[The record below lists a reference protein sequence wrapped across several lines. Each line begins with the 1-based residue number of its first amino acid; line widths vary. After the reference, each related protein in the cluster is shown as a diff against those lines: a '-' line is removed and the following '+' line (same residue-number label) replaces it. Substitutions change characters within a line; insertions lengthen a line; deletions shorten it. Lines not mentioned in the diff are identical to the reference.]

1 MSKLHEWAVR
11 GGYTIGWRVA
21 GALPEPVAERVIAQ
35 ASTRVLRHN
44 GVHVRNLRTNLS
56 TVTGRPV
63 TDDLVRAALGS
74 YLRNLYEVLALPSW
88 SPRRV
93 VTTVTTS
100 GELAF
105 RATFTAIGAVVALPH
120 SGNWDLAGAWACLTR
135 LPVTTVAEALP
146 NREFQSFLRFRE
158 RLGMEVLS
166 HRDPGALI
174 MLIGAVRR
182 GRLVCL
188 LADRDL
194 GGRGL
199 RVHWRGHPITMP
211 AGPALVARRSGAAL
225 VPAVSQYTPG
235 GMKIIFGEPIEQRAG
250 RDGLVAMTQQVADF
264 FAERI
269 AERPQDWHVMQPF
282 FHRTDIAS

>member
-1 MSKLHEWAVR
+1 MSKLHDLAVR
-11 GGYTIGWRVA
+11 RGYGFGWRVA
-21 GALPEPVAERVIAQ
+21 GALPEPLVAIMIAQ
-35 ASTRVLRHN
+35 VSTRVLHRN
-44 GVHVRNLRTNLS
+44 GVHVRTLRSNLS
-56 TVTGRPV
+56 TAAGQPAS
-63 TDDLVRAALGS
+63 DDLVRAALIS

-93 VTTVTTS
+93 VTSVTTE

-105 RATFTAIGAVVALPH
+105 RAAVASTGAVVALPH

-146 NREFQSFLRFRE
+146 DGAFESFVQFRE

-166 HRDPGALI
+166 HRDPAAIGRLV
-174 MLIGAVRR
+174 GAVRR

-199 RVHWRGHPITMP
+199 PVRWRDQPITMP

-225 VPAVSQYTPG
+225 VPAVSQYTPA
-235 GMKIIFGEPIEQRAG
+235 GMKIIFGRQIEHRSG
-250 RDGLVAMTQQVADF
+250 RDGLTAMTQQVADV

-269 AERPQDWHVMQPF
+269 AEQPQDWHLMQPF
-282 FHRTDIAS
+282 FQRADVAR

>member
-1 MSKLHEWAVR
+1 MSKLHELAVR
-11 GGYTIGWRVA
+11 RGYGVGWRVA
-21 GALPEPVAERVIAQ
+21 GALPEHLVAFMIAHVS
-35 ASTRVLRHN
+35 ARVLQRN
-44 GVHVRNLRTNLS
+44 GVHVRTLRSNLS
-56 TVTGRPV
+56 TAAGQPAS
-63 TDDLVRAALGS
+63 DDLVRAALIS

-88 SPRRV
+88 SPRHV
-93 VTTVTTS
+93 VTTVTTE

-105 RATFTAIGAVVALPH
+105 RAAFASTGAVVALPH

-146 NREFQSFLRFRE
+146 DGGFESFVQFRE

-166 HRDPGALI
+166 HRDPAAIGT
-174 MLIGAVRR
+174 LIGAVRR

-194 GGRGL
+194 EGRGL
-199 RVHWRGHPITMP
+199 PVSWSGQPITMP

-225 VPAVSQYTPG
+225 VPAVSQYTPA
-235 GMKIIFGEPIEQRAG
+235 GMKIIFGRPIEHRPG
-250 RDGLVAMTQQVADF
+250 RDGLVAMTQQVADV

-269 AERPQDWHVMQPF
+269 AEQPQDWHLMQPF
-282 FHRTDIAS
+282 FQRADVAR

>member
-1 MSKLHEWAVR
+1 MSKLHDLAVR
-11 GGYTIGWRVA
+11 RGYGFGWRVA
-21 GALPEPVAERVIAQ
+21 GALPEPLVALMIAQ
-35 ASTRVLRHN
+35 VSARVLQRN
-44 GVHVRNLRTNLS
+44 GVHVRTLRSNLS
-56 TVTGRPV
+56 TAAGQPAS
-63 TDDLVRAALGS
+63 DDLVRAALVS

-93 VTTVTTS
+93 VTTVTTE

-105 RATFTAIGAVVALPH
+105 RAAVASTGAVAALPH

-146 NREFQSFLRFRE
+146 EGSFESFVQFRE

-166 HRDPGALI
+166 HRDPAAIGS
-174 MLIGAVRR
+174 LIGAVRR

-199 RVHWRGHPITMP
+199 PVRWCGQPITMP

-225 VPAVSQYTPG
+225 VPAVSQYTPA
-235 GMKIIFGEPIEQRAG
+235 GMKIIFGEPIEHRPG
-250 RDGLVAMTQQVADF
+250 RDGLVAMTQQVADV

-269 AERPQDWHVMQPF
+269 SEQPQDWHLMQPF
-282 FHRTDIAS
+282 FQRVDAR

>member
-1 MSKLHEWAVR
+1 MSKLHDLVVR
-11 GGYTIGWRVA
+11 RGYAIGWRVA
-21 GALPEPVAERVIAQ
+21 GALPAPVVARVIAQ
-35 ASTRVLRHN
+35 ASARVLRHN
-44 GVHVRNLRTNLS
+44 GVHVRTLRTNLS
-56 TVTGRPV
+56 AATGRPAS
-63 TDDLVRAALGS
+63 DDLVRAALGS

-93 VTTVTTS
+93 VTSVTTD

-105 RATFTAIGAVVALPH
+105 RATHTATGAVVALPH

-146 NREFQSFLRFRE
+146 NEEFESFLRFRQG
-158 RLGMEVLS
+158 LGMEVLS
-166 HRDPGALI
+166 HRDPAALI
-174 MLIGAVRR
+174 KLIGAVRR

-199 RVHWRGHPITMP
+199 PVGWRGHPVTMP

-235 GMKIIFGEPIEQRAG
+235 GMKIIFGEPIEPRPG

-282 FHRTDIAS
+282 FHRTDITP